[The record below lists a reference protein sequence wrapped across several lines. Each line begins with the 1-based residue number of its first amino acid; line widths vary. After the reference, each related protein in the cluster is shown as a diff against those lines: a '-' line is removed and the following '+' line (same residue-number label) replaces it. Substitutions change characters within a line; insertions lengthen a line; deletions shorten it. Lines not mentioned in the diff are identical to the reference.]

1 MATED
6 VLLIP
11 GFNEGLFEY
20 VRTLPPEHNVA
31 IARMDFSM
39 LTPSSRVGS
48 GLVGSD
54 RIADRI
60 GSDRGSDRAGSDRGS
75 DRVGSDRVGWDRIGS
90 DRVGSDHNLTKC

>member
-11 GFNEGLFEY
+11 GLNEGLFEY

-60 GSDRGSDRAGSDRGS
+60 GSDRGSDQAGSDRGS
-75 DRVGSDRVGWDRIGS
+75 DLVGSDRTGSDGIGS
-90 DRVGSDHNLTKC
+90 GRIGSDHNLTEC